1 MNKFINL
8 QLTRGYAAVLKHS
21 EPTLRSIAMQKDIT
35 PSGTISGG
43 WLMSKMDMAGGI
55 MAWDVTKGPIYTIAC
70 KNLQFHKTVMPGDL
84 ISFYANLVQ
93 TNNTSL
99 NIFVEGKIRQPPS
112 SKELCVTTGTF
123 IYVAID
129 ENSKPRKIFN
139 QWEFPPIF
147 CKSIRD

>member
-8 QLTRGYAAVLKHS
+8 QLTRGYATVLKHS

-55 MAWDVTKGPIYTIAC
+55 MAWDITKGPIYTIAC
-70 KNLQFHKTVMPGDL
+70 NNLLFHKTVMPGNL
-84 ISFYANLVQ
+84 VSFYSYLVQ
-93 TNNTSL
+93 INNTSL
-99 NIFVEGKIRQPPS
+99 NVFVEGKIRQPPS
-112 SKELCVTTGTF
+112 SKELSVTTGTF

-129 ENSKPRKIFN
+129 KDNQPRKIPTDL
-139 QWEFPPIF
+139 ERTD
-147 CKSIRD
+147 CCHH